1 MNDKSE
7 PLKSPEGLTVPE
19 KKVIMLLVDALRE
32 DFVHMDESRMNGAKA
47 YLNRQKSV
55 YQGRKIEFFNEM
67 LFEEPQNTILLPL
80 ASEMPTVTSVRVKG
94 MLTGALNSFFE
105 ISENF
110 GSE

>member
-1 MNDKSE
+1 
-7 PLKSPEGLTVPE
+7 
-19 KKVIMLLVDALRE
+19 ML
-32 DFVHMDESRMNGAKA
+32 
-47 YLNRQKSV
+47 
-55 YQGRKIEFFNEM
+55 I
-67 LFEEPQNTILLPL
+67 EEPQNTILLPL